1 MLIQNNCFKIVFS
14 SIFKFFAIILAY
26 TWSHSS
32 LYSQI
37 DTNNTIIFQSDKRT
51 DLEKLLGKEIIEP
64 VVYDQV
70 FLPGGDTLHQFTAE
84 QDSAYYRAM
93 RTKIPQFTR
102 FSMELQ
108 TLSKENEYLETAS
121 NTSWAIALRNLA
133 AIPAQ
138 AFAPDPVDITNHEN
152 SIRQSLYVPLV
163 PTYMSSGLR
172 VPLSTISQLLGLSEN
187 ISPTIAYRLEAP
199 TEVEVVVY
207 SLQAIVVQTIFK
219 GSQQSGNYSF
229 TWNLRNDKG
238 KKMPPGDYI
247 IEARI
252 GKYKIVR
259 KRTII

>member
-1 MLIQNNCFKIVFS
+1 MQNQNNCFKIFI
-14 SIFKFFAIILAY
+14 SILPKILAFAVFV
-26 TWSHSS
+26 SS
-32 LYSQI
+32 YVNLFSQI
-37 DTNNTIIFQSDKRT
+37 DTNNTILFQSDKRT
-51 DLEKLLGKEIIEP
+51 DLEKLLGKEQFHSVI
-64 VVYDQV
+64 YDQV
-70 FLPGGDTLHQFTAE
+70 SLPGGDSIPEFTAE
-84 QDSAYYRAM
+84 QDSAYYKAM

-108 TLSKENEYLETAS
+108 AISEENAYMKEVSKS
-121 NTSWAIALRNLA
+121 QWAIALKNLA

-138 AFAPDPVDITNHEN
+138 AFAPDPVDITNQEN

-187 ISPTIAYRLEAP
+187 VSPAITYKLETP

-219 GSQQSGNYSF
+219 GNQQSGTHSF

-238 KKMPPGDYI
+238 KQMPPGDYI

-252 GKYKIVR
+252 GKYRIVR